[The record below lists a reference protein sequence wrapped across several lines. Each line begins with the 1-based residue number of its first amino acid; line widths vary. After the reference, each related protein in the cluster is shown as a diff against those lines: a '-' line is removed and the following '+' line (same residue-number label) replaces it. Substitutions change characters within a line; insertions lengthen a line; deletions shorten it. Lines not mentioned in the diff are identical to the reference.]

1 MNRNLIYK
9 IDQYGVRNYRTAY
22 LAFLSFGILYLTI
35 ALLALVLLYVEG
47 STEGSNIKNYAD
59 AFWTLQMSASTIG
72 FGDYYPITL
81 IGRSLVA
88 IMFYLGVGLVGFIG
102 AIIADRILGFA
113 DTNVKNRELRKQNAE
128 ILAHSQL
135 LEKKL
140 DKLIMHVKSQS

>member
-1 MNRNLIYK
+1 MNRNLFYK
-9 IDQYGVRNYRTAY
+9 IDQYGVRNYRTLY
-22 LAFLSFGILYLTI
+22 LAFLSFGILYLCI
-35 ALLALVLLYVEG
+35 ALLALLLLYVEV

-113 DTNVKNRELRKQNAE
+113 DTNVKNRELRKQNAD
-128 ILAHSQL
+128 ILAHNLL
-135 LEKKL
+135 LEQKIDL
-140 DKLIMHVKSQS
+140 LIMHVKAQS